1 MIITDDE
8 AVELKTWVV
17 KKLEDISDADSDVLG
32 DYVLALIRAE
42 TPEPELRL
50 SAISNLEDFLQEK
63 AEKFVD
69 ETFLALRNKS
79 YKPGYVPPSNAIQT
93 HAIATP
99 TTATAA
105 PSGPRYPPELSAGR
119 HQSVGA
125 TEPSRKRSFNEHHND
140 SGYSDSQY
148 AKGDRQAKHLRR
160 GGGRGGRYDGHST
173 RPPQGPSGSPHNVP
187 SSGQFPFPG
196 MSQPPTDPSDPLM
209 AMMLQAMGMPLPPN
223 VAQPT
228 AHSPP
233 AYSPPGP
240 GPTAFDAARRN
251 GPRGRCSDYDT
262 KGFCVRGNTCPFEHG
277 NDHMV
282 APGQDVPEYDPK
294 NSAISDVPAIS
305 PRSNGFGGQDVH
317 MWGQGTGQNTY
328 QGRGD
333 GRERRGR
340 GNFPPLRRPN
350 RAEFSHAGPN
360 HDRSNT
366 TIVVENI
373 PEEKF
378 DEQSVRDF
386 FATFGNIINVDMR
399 PYKRLAI
406 VKYDDFWAAK
416 SAYDSPKV
424 IFDNRFV
431 KVYWYKPDAVP
442 ASAGVSNGLGP
453 PATPMSA
460 KDKEPEFDKEEF
472 ERNAMAAQKKLE
484 EKKALVKAAEAK
496 REALEKQKE
505 ELALKQAEEKRK
517 LLEKLAK
524 KGTPSTTTLNGG
536 SNGVNKHAN
545 GAEDTDDKASAQT
558 KALRAQ
564 VAALEAEAKSLGL
577 DAALTEDPFSSRGR
591 GRGRGRGRAR
601 GSYRGWEG
609 FAGRGAGFDTYRGSP
624 RGRGG
629 SYVAGGAY
637 NLDNRTKK
645 VGVSG
650 VESTAEKDEALRQHL
665 FAIGEFEAIETHPE
679 KADTQIVTFKDRKTA
694 ERFMYGGG
702 AGKNIP
708 GVGAVELAWVNS
720 SASSSSPL
728 PPAKAM
734 ATATVKGD
742 DADGDATMGNNGGH
756 ANGGT
761 TTTTTTTTH
770 ASGGVDTVEVDYDV
784 AEEDDRWMAS

>member
-8 AVELKTWVV
+8 AVELKAWVV

-69 ETFLALRNKS
+69 ETFLALRNQS
-79 YKPGYVPPSNAIQT
+79 YKPGYVPPSSASQ
-93 HAIATP
+93 ADAVAP
-99 TTATAA
+99 AAAVTAA
-105 PSGPRYPPELSAGR
+105 PSGPRYSSELPAAR
-119 HQSVGA
+119 HQSTGA
-125 TEPSRKRSFNEHHND
+125 PEPSRKRSFNEHHND
-140 SGYSDSQY
+140 SGYSDAHY
-148 AKGDRQAKHLRR
+148 AKADRQAKHLRR
-160 GGGRGGRYDGHST
+160 GGGRGGRYDGLSG
-173 RPPQGPSGSPHNVP
+173 RPSQAPSGSPLSVP
-187 SSGQFPFPG
+187 PTGQFPFPG
-196 MSQPPTDPSDPLM
+196 MPQPSTDPNDPLM

-223 VAQPT
+223 VAQPP
-228 AHSPP
+228 ANSPP
-233 AYSPPGP
+233 AYSPPP
-240 GPTAFDAARRN
+240 AFNPAGRN
-251 GPRGRCSDYDT
+251 GARGRCSDYDT
-262 KGFCVRGNTCPFEHG
+262 KGFCVKGNTCPFEHG

-305 PRSNGFGGQDVH
+305 PRSNGFGGHDVH
-317 MWGQGTGQNTY
+317 MWGQGTSVNTT

-340 GNFPPLRRPN
+340 GNFPPMRRPN

-386 FATFGNIINVDMR
+386 FAGFGNITNVDMR

-406 VKYDDFWAAK
+406 VKYEDFWAAK

-442 ASAGVSNGLGP
+442 TSAGVGNGSGP
-453 PATPMSA
+453 AASTASA

-484 EKKALVKAAEAK
+484 EKKALMKAAEAK
-496 REALEKQKE
+496 RQALEKQKE
-505 ELALKQAEEKRK
+505 ELALKQAEEKKK
-517 LLEKLAK
+517 LLEKLAA
-524 KGTPSTTTLNGG
+524 KGASGMTSTNRST
-536 SNGVNKHAN
+536 NGVEKHVN
-545 GAEDTDDKASAQT
+545 GAEDADDKASAQT

-591 GRGRGRGRAR
+591 GRGRGRAR

-609 FAGRGAGFDTYRGSP
+609 FAGRGSGFDTYRGSA

-629 SYVAGGAY
+629 GYVAGGAY

-650 VESTAEKDEALRQHL
+650 VELTGEKDEALRQHL
-665 FAIGEFEAIETHPE
+665 FAVGEFEAIEAHPE
-679 KADTQIVTFKDRKTA
+679 KSDTQVITFKDRKTA
-694 ERFMYGGG
+694 ERFMHGV
-702 AGKNIP
+702 KDIP
-708 GVGAVELAWVNS
+708 GVGAVELAWVNG
-720 SASSSSPL
+720 PL
-728 PPAKAM
+728 VPAGK
-734 ATATVKGD
+734 ATVVRGGD
-742 DADGDATMGNNGGH
+742 AEGDATMGNSN
-756 ANGGT
+756 ANGGPPP
-761 TTTTTTTTH
+761 H
-770 ASGGVDTVEVDYDV
+770 ASGVENVEVDYDV

>member
-1 MIITDDE
+1 MIITEDE

-79 YKPGYVPPSNAIQT
+79 YKPGYVPPSNPIQT
-93 HAIATP
+93 HAVASP
-99 TTATAA
+99 TAATAA
-105 PSGPRYPPELSAGR
+105 PSGPRYSPELSAGR

-148 AKGDRQAKHLRR
+148 AKGDRQVKHLRR

-173 RPPQGPSGSPHNVP
+173 RPSQGPSGSPRNVP
-187 SSGQFPFPG
+187 PSGQFPFPG
-196 MSQPPTDPSDPLM
+196 MPQAPTDPNDPLM

-228 AHSPP
+228 ANSPP

-262 KGFCVRGNTCPFEHG
+262 KGFCVKGNTCPFEHG

-305 PRSNGFGGQDVH
+305 PRSNGFGGHDVH
-317 MWGQGTGQNTY
+317 MWGQGTGQNTH

-378 DEQSVRDF
+378 DEQSVKDF
-386 FATFGNIINVDMR
+386 FATFGNITNVDMR

-442 ASAGVSNGLGP
+442 ASAGVSNGSGP
-453 PATPMSA
+453 PATPMLA
-460 KDKEPEFDKEEF
+460 RDKEPEFDKEEF

-524 KGTPSTTTLNGG
+524 KGTPSTTSLNGG
-536 SNGVNKHAN
+536 TNGVNKHVN
-545 GAEDTDDKASAQT
+545 GAEDADNKASAQT

-591 GRGRGRGRAR
+591 SRGRGRAR

-637 NLDNRTKK
+637 NLDNRTRK

-650 VESTAEKDEALRQHL
+650 AESTAEKDEALRQHL
-665 FAIGEFEAIETHPE
+665 FRRVAWQAVGEFEAIEPHAE
-679 KADTQIVTFKDRKTA
+679 KPDTQIVTFKDRKTA
-694 ERFMYGGG
+694 ERFMYGG
-702 AGKNIP
+702 KNIP

-720 SASSSSPL
+720 PL

-734 ATATVKGD
+734 VTVKG
-742 DADGDATMGNNGGH
+742 DADGDATMGDSGN

-761 TTTTTTTTH
+761 H
-770 ASGGVDTVEVDYDV
+770 ASGVENVEVDYDV
-784 AEEDDRWMAS
+784 AEEDDRWMAG